1 MKYTPAPYSQC
12 QNINEQLLASVVDKN
27 YVDIMNSHNLEYS
40 LSECVIACISP
51 CQKIGSCGSSDYYKC
66 QKSCP
71 PSCELEY
78 YSYTSGSLNFP
89 PKNYFKLNENF
100 TDEFRSNYSFAE
112 LKQSVLK
119 LTLRYEDLSYTIIEQ
134 KPKFTFDSL
143 IGTFGG
149 TIGCFLGAS
158 LLSIA
163 ELLQLLLDIILL
175 IFIRSDTQIGA

>member
-1 MKYTPAPYSQC
+1 
-12 QNINEQLLASVVDKN
+12 
-27 YVDIMNSHNLEYS
+27 MNKHNLEYS
-40 LSECVIACISP
+40 ASECIFLCISS
-51 CQKIGSCGSSDYYKC
+51 CQNIGACDLSDRQKC
-66 QKSCP
+66 QEKCP

-119 LTLRYEDLSYTIIEQ
+119 LTLRYEDLGYTFIEQ

-143 IGTFGG
+143 IGIFGG
-149 TIGCFLGAS
+149 TLGCFLGAS

-163 ELLQLLLDIILL
+163 DLLQLLLDIILL